1 MYPIQHEEL
10 AALHRFWLGL
20 SKDGRLPAR
29 HDFVAEDLA
38 DWIGHVSL
46 LEVER
51 DPLRFRFVLHGGHF
65 TLLSGLSLAGRYLEE
80 GLTPRYRDEV
90 ISTYREAVE
99 TRQPVYRHYTD
110 PSLPWRELDRLIL
123 PLADDG
129 VTVNRVLV
137 GLYTLADPPSQ
148 GGSRLLSRRN

>member
-1 MYPIQHEEL
+1 MLPIQHEEL

-51 DPLRFRFVLHGGHF
+51 DPLRFRFLLHGGHF
-65 TLLSGLSLAGRYLEE
+65 TLLTGNNLTGRYLEDA
-80 GLTPRYRDEV
+80 LSPH
-90 ISTYREAVE
+90 YREAVLASYRDVVE
-99 TRQPVYRHYTD
+99 TGQPVYRHYTD

-129 VTVNRVLV
+129 VTVDRIMV